1 MELRRGVLVQNVG
14 IQTLTPM
21 STPLPAKP
29 SLFQTLPLQVAD
41 QIAGSIMDGSFAPG
55 SRLREVELA
64 EFFDVSRATIR
75 EALRHLEQRDLVRI
89 QPQKGAY
96 VTQLSA
102 KELDDLFE
110 VRASLLATGSRLAA
124 ERCSDA
130 EAKRLRE
137 QLARMRASVEDLESY
152 ARASGGM
159 VELLIQMSGNE
170 VLATY
175 VRDFAQQIGRYVR
188 LGLASEARRKR
199 SVATWTRV
207 VAAVTQG
214 DGEAAALHHRKLA
227 LENRS
232 AALEEFERQHKT
244 GTASAAASRPPTWP

>member
-1 MELRRGVLVQNVG
+1 
-14 IQTLTPM
+14 M
-21 STPLPAKP
+21 STPLHAKP
-29 SLFQTLPLQVAD
+29 ALFQTLPLQVAD
-41 QIAGSIMDGSFAPG
+41 QIAGSIVDASFAPG

-64 EFFDVSRATIR
+64 QFFNVSRATIR
-75 EALRHLEQRDLVRI
+75 EALRHLEQRGLVRI
-89 QPQKGAY
+89 MPQRGAY

-130 EAKRLRE
+130 DAKRLRE
-137 QLARMRASVEDLESY
+137 QLAHLRESVNDLEAYTRASSATVE
-152 ARASGGM
+152 M
-159 VELLIQMSGNE
+159 LIQLSGND

-175 VRDFAQQIGRYVR
+175 VRDFAQKIGRYVR

-199 SVATWTRV
+199 SLATWSRV
-207 VAAVTQG
+207 INAVVQG

-227 LENRS
+227 LDNRG
-232 AALEEFERQHKT
+232 AALEEFQRQST
-244 GTASAAASRPPTWP
+244 GTAPAAA